1 MRARWGIVVA
11 TALAAFACERRK
23 SEPSEPTVD
32 LTSAPSASAPPTSSA
47 APGVAAAS
55 VDIFAQPSASA
66 SAAVDPMAPYLQKKI
81 VKISHVAPIEVGT
94 HTTKK
99 EYARVAY
106 HLEVLAVGPPK
117 AAVFGRARC
126 RMGDE
131 NMVDDG
137 YRFDELERLAPG
149 ESMALYADFFSYPGV
164 DHAPHQ
170 CTVVFSYHPS
180 GRYAR
185 DQQAP
190 IAAFCVD
197 TEKVSDGECKE

>member
-1 MRARWGIVVA
+1 
-11 TALAAFACERRK
+11 
-23 SEPSEPTVD
+23 
-32 LTSAPSASAPPTSSA
+32 
-47 APGVAAAS
+47 
-55 VDIFAQPSASA
+55 
-66 SAAVDPMAPYLQKKI
+66 YLQKKM
-81 VKISHVAPIEVGT
+81 VKVSHVAPIEVGT

-164 DHAPHQ
+164 DRAPHE
-170 CTVVFSYHPS
+170 CTVVFSYHPN

-185 DQQAP
+185 DPQAP

-197 TEKVSDGECKE
+197 TEKVTDGECKE